1 MFDVKKINELAKKD
15 YEKAWIETAKLIPK
29 SGRNIE
35 FKGKGKSHVVNDL
48 IEKMRRIFLSLG
60 FEEVIN
66 KTIVE
71 ESEVYKQYGP
81 EAPIILDR
89 CFYLAGLPRADIGIS
104 KDREA
109 EIRKIA
115 PEIDI
120 RELKKVFRAYKKGE
134 IEADD
139 LIEEMVKRLKV
150 REEQASAVLALFPE
164 FRELKPI
171 PTKLILRSH
180 MTSAWF
186 ETIASMLKRKPLPL
200 KLFSIGVKFRREQR
214 LDATH
219 LYESTTASLVVVND
233 KLSLEDGKE
242 LTRIILRKLGFHEF
256 EIRVKEVTSKYYA
269 PGTEFEVFVK
279 HGNELIEIADGGFYS
294 PVSLAKYNIP
304 YLVFNLGFGVERIAM
319 ILEGAKDIRELVY
332 PQFYSEVKFSDEE
345 IARAIYFIKE
355 PRTRA
360 GKILAEKIKKEIL
373 KHRDNIGPAKFFVGS
388 LNNVKVFITEP
399 EAGKKLLGP
408 AGMNEIYVYRG
419 QIIGIDPRDEKYRE
433 IKENGVKVCSYLDA
447 ISLYFAA
454 LAEDGKIGK
463 HAIKI
468 VDTLPSINLDV
479 KEPVKSYLLSKRKS
493 FMVKGPVFIDV
504 EIVRE

>member
-1 MFDVKKINELAKKD
+1 MVVFDVRKIRELAQKD
-15 YEKAWIETAKLIPK
+15 YEKAWIETGQLIK
-29 SGRNIE
+29 VKGRSLE
-35 FKGKGKSHVVNDL
+35 WVKEAKGKSHPVVDL
-48 IEKMRRIFLSLG
+48 MVRLREIFLSFGL
-60 FEEVIN
+60 EEVLN
-66 KTIVE
+66 PSIV
-71 ESEVYKQYGP
+71 SEADVCKQYGP
-81 EAPIILDR
+81 EAPVILDR

-104 KDREA
+104 KEREA

-171 PTKLILRSH
+171 PTKLLLRSH

-269 PGTEFEVFVK
+269 PGTEFEVFVR
-279 HGNELIEIADGGFYS
+279 HGNA
-294 PVSLAKYNIP
+294 VSYTHL
-304 YLVFNLGFGVERIAM
+304 
-319 ILEGAKDIRELVY
+319 
-332 PQFYSEVKFSDEE
+332 
-345 IARAIYFIKE
+345 
-355 PRTRA
+355 
-360 GKILAEKIKKEIL
+360 
-373 KHRDNIGPAKFFVGS
+373 
-388 LNNVKVFITEP
+388 
-399 EAGKKLLGP
+399 
-408 AGMNEIYVYRG
+408 
-419 QIIGIDPRDEKYRE
+419 
-433 IKENGVKVCSYLDA
+433 
-447 ISLYFAA
+447 
-454 LAEDGKIGK
+454 
-463 HAIKI
+463 
-468 VDTLPSINLDV
+468 TLPTTERV
-479 KEPVKSYLLSKRKS
+479 
-493 FMVKGPVFIDV
+493 
-504 EIVRE
+504 